1 MSYRIPD
8 ALIAEEN
15 ANLAPAAQA
24 EDYAALGR
32 RLERAGVA
40 LRARPLTPTPLP

>member
-8 ALIAEEN
+8 ALISEQN
-15 ANLAPAAQA
+15 AKLAAAQA

-32 RLERAGVA
+32 RLERAGA
-40 LRARPLTPTPLP
+40 DIEAIARV